1 MIVECKCN
9 NCPAQLEF
17 ESENAGQVVACPTCG
32 METTLYVPPVPIVS
46 KPAVPAKQM
55 PQANFRD
62 LLGKY
67 VNQTIGVNCKEPK
80 KYHPAKLVAVSDE
93 FFSIFVADK
102 SITVHY
108 PYHQIVHVIEA
119 KGGVST
125 PGFWSSKEYPV
136 VVEVMQL
143 IVYSGAVGV
152 GVSIPI

>member
-1 MIVECKCN
+1 
-9 NCPAQLEF
+9 
-17 ESENAGQVVACPTCG
+17 
-32 METTLYVPPVPIVS
+32 METTLYVPP
-46 KPAVPAKQM
+46 PARPVPATPEQPVPAAQPV
-55 PQANFRD
+55 PQPTFRD
-62 LLGKY
+62 LLAKY

-80 KYHPAKLVAVSDE
+80 KYHPAKLIAVSDE

-143 IVYSGAVGV
+143 IV
-152 GVSIPI
+152 